1 MFWMTFG
8 RSERTVLQ
16 VELQIRTN
24 GTRVTDGMRE
34 FIDRRMEKLD
44 RLAEHVV
51 DAHLELRTEETRTGS
66 HMTTAQITLHT
77 GRHVLRAEDRD
88 AEPARAVDG
97 VIDKLITQVRK
108 YNDKK
113 VSRRKRGIGPS
124 GLVDDGSLILDLDK
138 SPSLAAGA
146 SDEEDGVVV
155 RTKRFAMKPML
166 VDEAIDQMQ
175 LVGHD
180 FFLFR
185 NVDEDE
191 LNVLYRRRDGSY
203 GLLAPGDG

>member
-1 MFWMTFG
+1 MD
-8 RSERTVLQ
+8 
-16 VELQIRTN
+16 LQIRTN
-24 GTRVTDGMRE
+24 GTKVTDGMRE
-34 FIDRRMEKLD
+34 FIDRRMAKLD

-66 HMTTAQITLHT
+66 QMTTAQITLHT
-77 GRHVLRAEDRD
+77 GRHVLRAEARD

-97 VIDKLITQVRK
+97 VIDKLIGQVRK

-113 VSRRKRGIGPS
+113 VSRRKRGAILS
-124 GLVDDGSLILDLDK
+124 NMVDDINPILVVDD
-138 SPSLAAGA
+138 SSLAPV
-146 SDEEDGVVV
+146 DETEDDDCTVV

-175 LVGHD
+175 LVGHE

-185 NVDEDE
+185 NVDENE

-203 GLLAPGDG
+203 GLLAPADG

>member
-1 MFWMTFG
+1 MTPG
-8 RSERTVLQ
+8 RLERTVVS

-24 GTRVTDGMRE
+24 GTKVTDGMRE
-34 FIDRRMEKLD
+34 FIDRRMAKLD

-66 HMTTAQITLHT
+66 QMTTAQITLHT

-88 AEPARAVDG
+88 TEPARAVDG
-97 VIDKLITQVRK
+97 AIDKLITQVRK
-108 YNDKK
+108 YNDKN
-113 VSRRKRGIGPS
+113 VSRRKRGAIPNGS
-124 GLVDDGSLILDLDK
+124 VNDGSPILTIDDR
-138 SPSLAAGA
+138 SSLPNGA
-146 SDEEDGVVV
+146 SDEGDDVVV

-185 NVDEDE
+185 NVAEDE
-191 LNVLYRRRDGSY
+191 LNVLYRRMDGSY
-203 GLLAPGDG
+203 GLLAPAEE

>member
-1 MFWMTFG
+1 MTPG
-8 RSERTVLQ
+8 RLERTVVS

-24 GTRVTDGMRE
+24 GTKVTDGMRE
-34 FIDRRMEKLD
+34 FIDRRMAKLD

-66 HMTTAQITLHT
+66 QMTTAQITLHT

-88 AEPARAVDG
+88 TEPARAVDG

-108 YNDKK
+108 YNDKN
-113 VSRRKRGIGPS
+113 VSRRKRGAIPNGS
-124 GLVDDGSLILDLDK
+124 VNDGSPILTIDDR
-138 SPSLAAGA
+138 SSLPNGA
-146 SDEEDGVVV
+146 SDEGDDVVV

-185 NVDEDE
+185 NVAEDE
-191 LNVLYRRRDGSY
+191 LNVLYRRMDGSY
-203 GLLAPGDG
+203 GLLAPAEE

>member
-1 MFWMTFG
+1 MTPG
-8 RSERTVLQ
+8 RLERTVVS

-24 GTRVTDGMRE
+24 GTKVTDGMRE
-34 FIDRRMEKLD
+34 FIDRRMAKLD

-66 HMTTAQITLHT
+66 QMTTAQITLHT

-88 AEPARAVDG
+88 TEPARAVDG

-108 YNDKK
+108 YNDKN
-113 VSRRKRGIGPS
+113 VSRRKRGAIPNGS
-124 GLVDDGSLILDLDK
+124 VNDGSPILTIDDR
-138 SPSLAAGA
+138 SSLPNGA
-146 SDEEDGVVV
+146 SDEGDDIVV

-203 GLLAPGDG
+203 GLLAPAEE

>member
-1 MFWMTFG
+1 MTPG
-8 RSERTVLQ
+8 RLERTV
-16 VELQIRTN
+16 VSVDLQIRTN
-24 GTRVTDGMRE
+24 GTKVTDGMRE
-34 FIDRRMEKLD
+34 FIDRRMAKLD

-66 HMTTAQITLHT
+66 QMTTAQITLHT
-77 GRHVLRAEDRD
+77 GRHVLRAEERD
-88 AEPARAVDG
+88 SEPARAVDG

-108 YNDKK
+108 YNDKN
-113 VSRRKRGIGPS
+113 VSRRKRGAIAND
-124 GLVDDGSLILDLDK
+124 LVEDGDPFLTVDSRSSL
-138 SPSLAAGA
+138 PNGA
-146 SDEEDGVVV
+146 SDEDDDIVV
-155 RTKRFAMKPML
+155 RTKRFEMKPMQ

-175 LVGHD
+175 LIGHD

-203 GLLAPGDG
+203 GLLAPADG

>member
-1 MFWMTFG
+1 MTPG
-8 RSERTVLQ
+8 RLERTVVS

-24 GTRVTDGMRE
+24 GTKVTDGMRE
-34 FIDRRMEKLD
+34 FIDRRMAKLD

-66 HMTTAQITLHT
+66 QMTTAQITLHT

-88 AEPARAVDG
+88 TEPARAVDG

-108 YNDKK
+108 YNDKN
-113 VSRRKRGIGPS
+113 VSRRKRGAIPNGS
-124 GLVDDGSLILDLDK
+124 VNDGSPILTIDDR
-138 SPSLAAGA
+138 SSLPNGA
-146 SDEEDGVVV
+146 SDEGDDIVV
-155 RTKRFAMKPML
+155 RTKRFAMKPMH

-191 LNVLYRRRDGSY
+191 LNVLYRRMDGSY
-203 GLLAPGDG
+203 GLLAPAEE